1 MEFNSKILFN
11 NITFLLKNTEFK
23 VGELE
28 TAAGVST
35 GYISRTSKDDR
46 SNPSIEFVAKTAK
59 FFDIGLDL
67 LINVDLGSETETEI
81 YLASLIDKLIVDT
94 NSNKL
99 DWKVEKAYY
108 LNNLEVDINGFT
120 NHDLFYYETF
130 QEQTEAGYAEE
141 ITDVRFKSDSYG
153 MNTYIADDCFYLQ
166 MKDYRLY
173 VMKISKSIH
182 SINEPESYAI
192 ELWMVHNRGNNNFLA
207 KDLNNSVYNILIKN
221 LYRSINE
228 YNKKPKIDIEVKRV
242 LDAYLFNNDLENE
255 NEENDWDSGRIP
267 F

>member
-1 MEFNSKILFN
+1 MEFNSRILFN
-11 NITFLLKNTEFK
+11 NIAFLLKNTEFK

-35 GYISRTSKDDR
+35 GYISRTSKDES
-46 SNPSIEFVAKTAK
+46 SNPSIEFVAKTAN
-59 FFDIGLDL
+59 FFGVGLDL
-67 LINVDLGSETETEI
+67 LINVDLGAETETEI
-81 YLASLIDKLIVDT
+81 YLAKLIDKLVVDT

-108 LNNLEVDINGFT
+108 LNNLEADINGFT
-120 NHDLFYYETF
+120 DHDLFYYETF

-141 ITDVRFKSDSYG
+141 STDVRFKSDSYG

-182 SINEPESYAI
+182 NIKDPEADAI
-192 ELWMVHNRGNNNFLA
+192 ELWMVPNRGSNKFLV
-207 KDLNNSVYNILIKN
+207 KDLNNSVHNILIKN
-221 LYRSINE
+221 LYRSISE
-228 YNKKPKIDIEVKRV
+228 YNKKPKIDNEVKRV
-242 LDAYLFNNDLENE
+242 LDAYLFNSDLESE
-255 NEENDWDSGRIP
+255 YEEDDWDSGRIP